1 MNIENFISD
10 AVRRSVEALYG
21 TLDGEQLQI
30 QKTRKEFE
38 GDYTLVT
45 FPLLRRSRKSPEATA
60 TEIGGYMTA
69 NVPEIKS
76 FNVIKGFLNLV
87 LDGAFWAAR
96 FDEVAADADFGQA
109 PATGRTVMIEYSSP
123 NTNKPLH
130 LGHIRNNLLGY
141 SVAQILKAHYRKFH
155 PMNGDFRLTHQI
167 HSDNRKNKYCTMQK
181 QLSVFSYI
189 VSSLFSYFID
199 LIKM

>member
-60 TEIGGYMTA
+60 TEIGEYMAA
-69 NVPEIKS
+69 NVPEIAS
-76 FNVIKGFLNLV
+76 FNVIKGFLNLS
-87 LDGAFWAAR
+87 LDSAFWAAR
-96 FDEVAADADFGQA
+96 FAEVADWMETERRRMAERLDRLESYLD
-109 PATGRTVMIEYSSP
+109 RT
-123 NTNKPLH
+123 K
-130 LGHIRNNLLGY
+130 G
-141 SVAQILKAHYRKFH
+141 
-155 PMNGDFRLTHQI
+155 
-167 HSDNRKNKYCTMQK
+167 
-181 QLSVFSYI
+181 
-189 VSSLFSYFID
+189 
-199 LIKM
+199 

>member
-1 MNIENFISD
+1 MPNLFVRPPVPGRVLHPVRIIWGRGLNIPWKNTKFADKFFHDMNIENFISD

-76 FNVIKGFLNLV
+76 FNVIKGFSEPRARRRFLG
-87 LDGAFWAAR
+87 GAF
-96 FDEVAADADFGQA
+96 
-109 PATGRTVMIEYSSP
+109 
-123 NTNKPLH
+123 
-130 LGHIRNNLLGY
+130 
-141 SVAQILKAHYRKFH
+141 
-155 PMNGDFRLTHQI
+155 
-167 HSDNRKNKYCTMQK
+167 
-181 QLSVFSYI
+181 
-189 VSSLFSYFID
+189 
-199 LIKM
+199 